1 MSSRR
6 MTHPEYGEVV
16 ILAKFTGGVY
26 QVKDMAGIVRRVS
39 ASKLVFDN
47 VTAIA
52 EVQHFMSP
60 SSAAPTPPTAQKN
73 INTLDAN
80 TLSTISGV
88 SRVIARRILSFK
100 PDNGFESLDH
110 LRELVGDVT
119 LSDNAI
125 AKLEKLSYETR
136 QSE

>member
-1 MSSRR
+1 MSSKTI
-6 MTHPEYGEVV
+6 THPEYGEVV
-16 ILAKFTGGVY
+16 ILAKFSGGVY
-26 QVKDMAGIVRRVS
+26 QVKDMGGIVRRVS
-39 ASKLVFDN
+39 ASKLVFGN

-60 SSAAPTPPTAQKN
+60 SIAAPTPPTAQQN

-80 TLSTISGV
+80 ALSKAAGI
-88 SRVIARRILSFK
+88 SRVIARRILDFK
-100 PDNGFESLDH
+100 PAKGFESLEH